1 MKITAT
7 SDIHGFCFT
16 PYNNEGDVFCFCGD
30 IVPLKIQ
37 NDNNLSEYWI
47 KNHFLVMCNKLKYK
61 HIIFIAGN
69 HDFILERKDL
79 SYLWESFPNIHYLC
93 DSKIIIDGVSFYGF
107 PWGLYEDKWAF
118 HKFNGEMYDKCKEI
132 EDCDILLTHCPPKIG
147 TQGTVLDNKLYNY
160 MTDYGNGYLTNRLLD
175 LNYKYVLSGHIHSG
189 NHNIDMLENT
199 KCINVSMCNEKY
211 HAICEPYT
219 FEI

>member
-37 NDNNLSEYWI
+37 NDNVLSEYWI

-79 SYLWESFPNIHYLC
+79 SYLLESFPNIHYLC

-107 PWGLYEDKWAF
+107 PWCPALKNWAF
-118 HKFNGEMYDKCKEI
+118 YRDGQDMVDKCKEI
-132 EDCDILLTHCPPKIG
+132 PEADILLTHCPPKIG
-147 TQGTVLDNKLYNY
+147 TQGTVLEEDAYNY
-160 MTDYGNGYLTNRLLD
+160 GSNFGNEILTNRLGE

-189 NHNIDMLENT
+189 NHGIDMLNNT

-211 HAICEPYT
+211 HAIYEPYT